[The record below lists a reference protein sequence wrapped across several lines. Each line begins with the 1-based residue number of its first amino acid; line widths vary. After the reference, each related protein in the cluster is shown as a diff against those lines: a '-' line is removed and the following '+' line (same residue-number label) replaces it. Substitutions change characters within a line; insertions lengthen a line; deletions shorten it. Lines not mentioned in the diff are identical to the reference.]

1 MNSISQSFCKYTLLK
16 NALREKFE
24 TLEGEADWLYR
35 LAYPDELNLEVKEID
50 GKTFVEEPD
59 GGLNADGIEAG
70 IISMLNEV
78 IQEVE
83 NFSKFISHLE
93 MHDFQNDSGYEL
105 SRSSDYWK
113 ETFSNGNWGQHR
125 RKDES

>member
-16 NALREKFE
+16 NALREKFK
-24 TLEGEADWLYR
+24 TLGWEGDWLYR

-59 GGLNADGIEAG
+59 CGFNADGIEAG
-70 IISMLNEV
+70 IISMLDEV

-105 SRSSDYWK
+105 SRSSEYWQ
-113 ETFSNGNWGQHR
+113 EIFSKGNWGQHR